1 MFLFLGGDTGIELE
15 LKEKPNDMP
24 LVKHKEVEYLG
35 MFEYKKE
42 DEPVII
48 KNLIYGMLLI
58 LIHFG
63 SNFMIFVN
71 TVNYSH
77 IQLLL

>member
-1 MFLFLGGDTGIELE
+1 MSGKRCHYFVLIFIVFLFLGGETGIELE

-42 DEPVII
+42 DEPLII
-48 KNLIYGMLLI
+48 KNLIYGM
-58 LIHFG
+58 
-63 SNFMIFVN
+63 
-71 TVNYSH
+71 Y
-77 IQLLL
+77 